1 MSTGDIKD
9 IFVILIFSVEQMLSL
24 LFLVMMSSLL
34 LLLLLSNGGCSVVVI
49 NIFVLF
55 LFFVFSAVVVSN
67 LVPVSL
73 FFLSRGDVSADE
85 KKKADPGTRLSVFS
99 VSYENTRPGFW

>member
-1 MSTGDIKD
+1 
-9 IFVILIFSVEQMLSL
+9 MLSL

-34 LLLLLSNGGCSVVVI
+34 LLLLSNVGCSVVVI
-49 NIFVLF
+49 NIFVFFCL
-55 LFFVFSAVVVSN
+55 FVFSAVVVSN

-73 FFLSRGDVSADE
+73 FFLSRGDVSEND

-99 VSYENTRPGFW
+99 VSYENTRPSFW